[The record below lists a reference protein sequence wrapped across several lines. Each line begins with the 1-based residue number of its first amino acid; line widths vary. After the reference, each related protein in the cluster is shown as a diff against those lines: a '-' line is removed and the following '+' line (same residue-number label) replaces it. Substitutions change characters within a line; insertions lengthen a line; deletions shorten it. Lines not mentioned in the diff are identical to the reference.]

1 MHKIKI
7 LGAGPAGLGAAINLA
22 KAGYE
27 VDVFEKNQDVGKRFR
42 GDLQGL
48 ENWSEKGDVLA
59 HLQEMNIEVNFDCD
73 PFAEFRVTDGFRLE
87 TITFKKPFFYLVK
100 RGPLKGSLDQGLK
113 KQALQ
118 AGVRIHFGQTLL
130 KPDIA
135 ATGPISREIAG
146 IDKGIVFKTKI
157 KDIAIGMV
165 NEQSDV
171 KGYSYLLVTKG
182 YGCMGTVLVD
192 QLDAVNRCLEK
203 TKQLFSGLIDLDIRN
218 PRPMGGVA
226 SFSTKNIF
234 QENGTRYVGEA
245 AGIQDLLWGY
255 GIRSALTSGFL
266 AARSIITGKS
276 YDILARKQ
284 FHHKLKAG
292 VVNRFF
298 WEKLVSKRF
307 PFFMNKLKT
316 SKDPFPFFYSFHQ
329 FNRIQKLLYPVARYS
344 LRRRYPTLR
353 L

>member
-1 MHKIKI
+1 
-7 LGAGPAGLGAAINLA
+7 
-22 KAGYE
+22 
-27 VDVFEKNQDVGKRFR
+27 
-42 GDLQGL
+42 
-48 ENWSEKGDVLA
+48 
-59 HLQEMNIEVNFDCD
+59 
-73 PFAEFRVTDGFRLE
+73 
-87 TITFKKPFFYLVK
+87 
-100 RGPLKGSLDQGLK
+100 
-113 KQALQ
+113 
-118 AGVRIHFGQTLL
+118 
-130 KPDIA
+130 
-135 ATGPISREIAG
+135 
-146 IDKGIVFKTKI
+146 
-157 KDIAIGMV
+157 
-165 NEQSDV
+165 
-171 KGYSYLLVTKG
+171 
-182 YGCMGTVLVD
+182 
-192 QLDAVNRCLEK
+192 
-203 TKQLFSGLIDLDIRN
+203 
-218 PRPMGGVA
+218 MGGVG

-316 SKDPFPFFYSFHQ
+316 SKDPFSFLYSFHQ
-329 FNRIQKLLYPVARYS
+329 FNRFQKLLYPLALFYM
-344 LRRRYPTLR
+344 RRRYPALR